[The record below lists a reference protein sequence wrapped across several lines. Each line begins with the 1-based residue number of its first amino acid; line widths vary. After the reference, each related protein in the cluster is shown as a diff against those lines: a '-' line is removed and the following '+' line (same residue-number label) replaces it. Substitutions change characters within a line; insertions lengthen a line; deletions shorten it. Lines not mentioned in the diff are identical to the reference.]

1 MKGNH
6 ILSSLSYFSYFF
18 APVILPLII
27 YLIAEEK
34 VKCHAKKAVRIQL
47 IPCVIIL
54 IAIAIINSITRLSS
68 LSENTIVI
76 VTIGTFAIAFI
87 IISYYLILTIVKGI
101 KVLKEI

>member
-101 KVLKEI
+101 KVLKEV